1 MQAETTGERWKSVS
15 IVGDVLALLQG
26 MSFLSSVDDLPGI
39 VAKVDVLA
47 KVSHCSVDEAS
58 AVVLTCERWTLGPIA
73 STLAECVLVALNVVL
88 VALNQLTIIIG
99 TTQSVLTISVFA
111 SVFRQVL
118 GCWLFYP
125 CFLRVMERVPA
136 YRARHKRA

>member
-1 MQAETTGERWKSVS
+1 
-15 IVGDVLALLQG
+15 

-58 AVVLTCERWTLGPIA
+58 AVVLTCGMWTLGPIA